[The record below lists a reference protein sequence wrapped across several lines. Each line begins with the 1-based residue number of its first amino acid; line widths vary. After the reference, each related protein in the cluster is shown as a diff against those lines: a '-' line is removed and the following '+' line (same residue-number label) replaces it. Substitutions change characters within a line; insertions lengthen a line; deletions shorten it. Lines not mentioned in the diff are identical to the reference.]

1 MKKKILLIL
10 LSLVIGLCVSV
21 PAFAAQADG
30 FASEYERVQDLADL
44 LSDSEE
50 AALLEKLDE
59 LCERQKM
66 EIVVLTTDTLEGLAP
81 RDYADDIYDYC
92 DFGYGE
98 DRDGALLL
106 ISMEDNDWYISTCGY
121 GITVFTDAGI
131 QYIGEQIK
139 EDLSDGDFSEAFDK
153 FVGLCDDFITQAR
166 SGDPYDSHNL
176 PKEPLS
182 LIWIPI
188 SIAVG
193 VCLSF
198 IIVGNMKSKLKTV
211 RFQAAASN
219 YMKNGSLNAIN
230 EDTTNCYASYRYGT
244 SYYTVTAGNGK
255 LTGPGV
261 KYPNGNGKFL
271 VGDTVNIKP
280 NEKKSSDGTLI
291 PFKEWTSEGVAL
303 ASPTT
308 PNTSFNVPTN
318 DVTVTA
324 TYNPF
329 DGAPVFTRTSDS
341 SGTIKFKTVA
351 NPDNSEFFE
360 YVKDGET
367 AYNRPYSQPTTTSS
381 ASPYEYSLSVST
393 YYAGDIKNLEAGDYR
408 MAVTLN
414 GERYLSEK
422 FTVNYTAPV
431 TTYTVSFNANG
442 GTGTMADVTDISGEY
457 TLPAN
462 GFTAPA
468 GKQFKAWSV
477 GGVEKAAGDKITV
490 TANTTVTAVWE
501 DIPVVTYTVSG
512 SATSFGSDTDN
523 VIIQLIA
530 EGFSEAD
537 YEVFVQGNSAAY
549 SIEGVAPGTYTM
561 KVMKQNHVTRE
572 YTVTVGS
579 SNVVQ
584 DVKIHLFGD
593 INGDGKVNMKDWGAV
608 YAHVNETKLL
618 TGYE

>member
-1 MKKKILLIL
+1 MKKKILVIL

-66 EIVVLTTDTLEGLAP
+66 EIVVLTTDTLEGLPP

-219 YMKNGSLNAIN
+219 YMKNGSLNITESRDLFLYN
-230 EDTTNCYASYRYGT
+230 
-244 SYYTVTAGNGK
+244 TVTRTAKPKNNSSSGSSTHTSSSGS
-255 LTGPGV
+255 THGG
-261 KYPNGNGKFL
+261 GGGKF
-271 VGDTVNIKP
+271 
-280 NEKKSSDGTLI
+280 
-291 PFKEWTSEGVAL
+291 
-303 ASPTT
+303 
-308 PNTSFNVPTN
+308 
-318 DVTVTA
+318 
-324 TYNPF
+324 
-329 DGAPVFTRTSDS
+329 
-341 SGTIKFKTVA
+341 
-351 NPDNSEFFE
+351 
-360 YVKDGET
+360 
-367 AYNRPYSQPTTTSS
+367 
-381 ASPYEYSLSVST
+381 
-393 YYAGDIKNLEAGDYR
+393 
-408 MAVTLN
+408 
-414 GERYLSEK
+414 
-422 FTVNYTAPV
+422 
-431 TTYTVSFNANG
+431 
-442 GTGTMADVTDISGEY
+442 
-457 TLPAN
+457 
-462 GFTAPA
+462 
-468 GKQFKAWSV
+468 
-477 GGVEKAAGDKITV
+477 
-490 TANTTVTAVWE
+490 
-501 DIPVVTYTVSG
+501 
-512 SATSFGSDTDN
+512 
-523 VIIQLIA
+523 
-530 EGFSEAD
+530 
-537 YEVFVQGNSAAY
+537 
-549 SIEGVAPGTYTM
+549 
-561 KVMKQNHVTRE
+561 
-572 YTVTVGS
+572 
-579 SNVVQ
+579 
-584 DVKIHLFGD
+584 
-593 INGDGKVNMKDWGAV
+593 
-608 YAHVNETKLL
+608 
-618 TGYE
+618 

>member
-98 DRDGALLL
+98 DRDGAL

-219 YMKNGSLNAIN
+219 YMKNGSLNITESRDLFLYN
-230 EDTTNCYASYRYGT
+230 
-244 SYYTVTAGNGK
+244 TVTRTAKPKNNSSSGSSTHTSSSGS
-255 LTGPGV
+255 THGG
-261 KYPNGNGKFL
+261 GGGKF
-271 VGDTVNIKP
+271 
-280 NEKKSSDGTLI
+280 
-291 PFKEWTSEGVAL
+291 
-303 ASPTT
+303 
-308 PNTSFNVPTN
+308 
-318 DVTVTA
+318 
-324 TYNPF
+324 
-329 DGAPVFTRTSDS
+329 
-341 SGTIKFKTVA
+341 
-351 NPDNSEFFE
+351 
-360 YVKDGET
+360 
-367 AYNRPYSQPTTTSS
+367 
-381 ASPYEYSLSVST
+381 
-393 YYAGDIKNLEAGDYR
+393 
-408 MAVTLN
+408 
-414 GERYLSEK
+414 
-422 FTVNYTAPV
+422 
-431 TTYTVSFNANG
+431 
-442 GTGTMADVTDISGEY
+442 
-457 TLPAN
+457 
-462 GFTAPA
+462 
-468 GKQFKAWSV
+468 
-477 GGVEKAAGDKITV
+477 
-490 TANTTVTAVWE
+490 
-501 DIPVVTYTVSG
+501 
-512 SATSFGSDTDN
+512 
-523 VIIQLIA
+523 
-530 EGFSEAD
+530 
-537 YEVFVQGNSAAY
+537 
-549 SIEGVAPGTYTM
+549 
-561 KVMKQNHVTRE
+561 
-572 YTVTVGS
+572 
-579 SNVVQ
+579 
-584 DVKIHLFGD
+584 
-593 INGDGKVNMKDWGAV
+593 
-608 YAHVNETKLL
+608 
-618 TGYE
+618 